1 MAEMTAIEQALRLH
15 QAGQLGPAAAAYLQ
29 ILAAAP
35 EDFDALQL
43 LGALRLDQGD
53 PASAVPLLERAL
65 AQREDAA
72 VRLNLGRARRALG
85 QIPAAEAEFRR
96 AAALA
101 PDLPQAHLFLAN
113 LLRETGRLEP
123 ALESY
128 GRVVALAPNHAETRL
143 LLGQTLQ
150 LLGRLEPAIES
161 YRAGLALAPNHV
173 QGRLLLADALAA
185 AGQLEPAIEA
195 YRQTLA
201 QAPGLAPAHSNLG
214 AALRRAGRLDEAL
227 GCFDRAV
234 AAAPGFAEAWY
245 NRGIT
250 LRDLGRDGEAEAS
263 FRRTLALMPNHALAE
278 TDLALVLLRR
288 GAWDE
293 GWRRY
298 EARWRVPGFPGRI
311 DPAAQPQWR
320 GETALAGR
328 RLRISAEQGLGD
340 TIQFCRY
347 AEHAAAQ
354 GAAVELAVPAS
365 LVPLLA
371 GQLPGVAVVD
381 EATPT
386 APADLHCPLLSLP
399 RALGGPEIEGSAY
412 LRADPA
418 RSAAWRARLG
428 AGPKTGIV
436 WAGNPVHGNDR
447 NRSIALADLASVPG
461 LRCYAVQKH
470 KSEADRALLAAR
482 GIPDLGDELTDFAE
496 TAALFAALD
505 LVISVDTAPAHL
517 AGALG
522 RPVWLLLPAIA
533 DWRWGVATS
542 DTPWYA
548 SARLFRQTGEG
559 WGPVLGEMAAELARF
574 SF

>member
-1 MAEMTAIEQALRLH
+1 MTAIEQALQLH
-15 QAGQLGPAAAAYLQ
+15 QAGQLDLAAAAYLQ

-43 LGALRLDQGD
+43 LGALRTDQGD
-53 PASAVPLLERAL
+53 PAAAVPLLERAL
-65 AQREDAA
+65 VLREDAA

-96 AAALA
+96 AAASA
-101 PDLPQAHLFLAN
+101 PNLPQAHLFLAN

-128 GRVVALAPNHAETRL
+128 RHVVALAPDHAETRL
-143 LLGQTLQ
+143 LLGQTFQ
-150 LLGRLEPAIES
+150 LLGRLEPALAS
-161 YRAGLALAPNHV
+161 YRAGLALAPNHIP
-173 QGRLLLADALAA
+173 GRLLLADALAA
-185 AGQLEPAIEA
+185 AGQLDLAIEA
-195 YRQTLA
+195 YRRTLA

-214 AALRRAGRLDEAL
+214 AALRRLGGLSEAL

-250 LRDLGRDGEAEAS
+250 LRDLGRDSEAEAS
-263 FRRTLALMPNHALAE
+263 FRRTLDLMPTHALAE

-311 DPAAQPQWR
+311 DPAAEPQWR
-320 GETALAGR
+320 GETPLAGQ

-347 AEHAAAQ
+347 AASSAAQ

-371 GQLPGVAVVD
+371 GQWPGVTAVD
-381 EATPT
+381 EAAPLL
-386 APADLHCPLLSLP
+386 PADLHCPLLSLP
-399 RALGGPEIEGSAY
+399 LALGGPEIEGSAY

-418 RSAAWRARLG
+418 RSAAWRRRLG
-428 AGPKTGIV
+428 AGPKIGIV
-436 WAGNPVHGNDR
+436 WAGNPAHSNDR
-447 NRSIALADLASVPG
+447 NRSIALADLAAVPG
-461 LRCYAVQKH
+461 LDCYAVQKQ
-470 KSEADRALLAAR
+470 KSAADRALLASR
-482 GIPDLGDELTDFAE
+482 GIPDLGDELGDFAE

-505 LVISVDTAPAHL
+505 LVITVDTAPAHL

-522 RPVWLLLPAIA
+522 RPVWILLPAIA
-533 DWRWGVATS
+533 DWRWGVDRAE
-542 DTPWYA
+542 TPWYA
-548 SARLFRQTGEG
+548 SARLFRQTGQG
-559 WGPVLGEMAAELARF
+559 WGSVLEEVAAALAGL